1 MTTPKQFLQDF
12 TKDIVGDAAHRME
25 NIEGY
30 ARILE
35 LMLDAARLEELE
47 ALLIGAYHAPLND
60 PETKFDVLTKQ
71 RIAELKAPHYMRGK
85 GDI

>member
-1 MTTPKQFLQDF
+1 MTSKQFLQDF

-35 LMLDAARLEELE
+35 LMLNGARLEETNGWALE
-47 ALLIGAYHAPLND
+47 IIKCKNPLALPQYIYDYHQ
-60 PETKFDVLTKQ
+60 K
-71 RIAELKAPHYMRGK
+71 RIAELKEQS
-85 GDI
+85 